1 MDCIVHG
8 VAESD
13 TTERLSLSLSFL
25 TCYYCIFIIFQWF
38 LLYYIIFFNVSH
50 FSSYCEGNGL
60 ITEGEVYFNDFL
72 ILGGGG

>member
-1 MDCIVHG
+1 MG
-8 VAESD
+8 SQSRTQLSD
-13 TTERLSLSLSFL
+13 FL
-25 TCYYCIFIIFQWF
+25 FHLVFLHVIIIFIIFQWF
-38 LLYYIIFFNVSH
+38 LLYYILFFNVSH